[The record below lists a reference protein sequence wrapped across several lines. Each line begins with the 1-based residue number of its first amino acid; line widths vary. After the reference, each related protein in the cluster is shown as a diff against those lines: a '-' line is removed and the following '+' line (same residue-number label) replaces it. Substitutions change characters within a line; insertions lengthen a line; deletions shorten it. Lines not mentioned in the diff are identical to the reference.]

1 MSEKI
6 VHLRNPQFCDIC
18 GLRIRAGKKCRLIRD
33 DFMPMLVFFEHIC
46 CPASKQAKRT
56 ESPGASNAAGNT

>member
-1 MSEKI
+1 
-6 VHLRNPQFCDIC
+6 
-18 GLRIRAGKKCRLIRD
+18 
-33 DFMPMLVFFEHIC
+33 MPMLVFFEHIC